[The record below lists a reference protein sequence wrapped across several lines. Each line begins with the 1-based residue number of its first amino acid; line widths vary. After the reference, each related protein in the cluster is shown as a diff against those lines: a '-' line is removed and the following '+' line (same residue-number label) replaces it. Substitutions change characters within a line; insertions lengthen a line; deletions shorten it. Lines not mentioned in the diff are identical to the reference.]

1 MAALGINLGLL
12 IIQIIAFTVV
22 MLTLNAW
29 VYQPMLNMMESRK
42 QKIAQGLEDARVAAE
57 ARANAEKEAAK
68 VIADAQT
75 EASKIV
81 REATERAALAG
92 QDVKAAAETEAA
104 KAREAAIAEAEVE
117 RNRILGDL
125 RSQVAGLAIAAANKL
140 VGESLD
146 EKRQRALLDEFFSGV
161 KSGNL
166 IVLDG
171 ENFQGESAQV
181 TSALPLSKDEE
192 EVVKRDVLAKAGAK
206 EITFRVDP
214 SILGGLV
221 IRVGD
226 KVLDNSVAGKLEGL
240 RQNIKNHFNIS
251 LQKSRCSFV
260 W

>member
-1 MAALGINLGLL
+1 MEALGINLGLL
-12 IIQIIAFTVV
+12 IVQIIAFIIVF
-22 MLTLNAW
+22 LTLNAW
-29 VYQPMLNMMESRK
+29 VYGPMLNMMESRK

-68 VIADAQT
+68 VITDAQT

-81 REATERAALAG
+81 REATERAAVAG
-92 QDVKAAAETEAA
+92 QDVKAAAEAEAA

-125 RSQVAGLAIAAANKL
+125 RSQVASLAIAAANKL

-161 KSGNL
+161 KSGKL

-192 EVVKRDVLAKAGAK
+192 EAVKRDVLAKAGAK
-206 EITFRVDP
+206 AVTFRVDP

-226 KVLDNSVAGKLEGL
+226 KVLDSSVAGKLEGL
-240 RQNIKNHFNIS
+240 RQS
-251 LQKSRCSFV
+251 LR
-260 W
+260 